1 MVAGR
6 LVWGAVSMILYGV
19 SGNAFTWQIFIAG
32 AFLNAIPGIILQL
45 ILIPVLMFALEKAE
59 VTKIDD

>member
-1 MVAGR
+1 
-6 LVWGAVSMILYGV
+6 MILYGV